1 MNIKPFKLERF
12 YTIHE
17 FTAKY
22 LLCSSD
28 CEAMT
33 IGELLQLEEDAFAH
47 FNNVWLGYTETTGS
61 SSLRQNISSI
71 YSSITADEILV
82 CSGAQE
88 PIFLFSQA
96 LLKSGDEVIIQ
107 FPCYQSIQSVPES
120 LGCKVVSWTV
130 RYDGDKPVFDMDEL
144 SKLINNK
151 TKVIYLNSPHNPTGY
166 HFTMED
172 QMAIVELA
180 RKHNCIIF
188 SDEVYRELEHSAVDK
203 IPAIADVYEYG
214 VSLGVMSKAYG
225 LPGLRIGWIATKR
238 KDILEKMAVLKE
250 YTTICNAA
258 PSEFLA
264 GVALRN
270 REKIL
275 NRNLEIV
282 RKNLS
287 LLNTFFN
294 SFSELFSWHQP
305 TAGPIGFVRMKFDYD
320 DMEFANKVVKE
331 KSVLLLPGEIYDYK
345 GYFRVGF
352 GRKNMPLALEKFE
365 EFVLENLMK

>member
-1 MNIKPFKLERF
+1 MQTTLRTKIPMNIKPFKLERF

-33 IGELLQLEEDAFAH
+33 IGELLQLEEDASAH

-172 QMAIVELA
+172 QMTIVELA

-188 SDEVYRELEHSAVDK
+188 ELMHYNLYHAYQHHLIGSVYH
-203 IPAIADVYEYG
+203 
-214 VSLGVMSKAYG
+214 
-225 LPGLRIGWIATKR
+225 
-238 KDILEKMAVLKE
+238 
-250 YTTICNAA
+250 TI
-258 PSEFLA
+258 
-264 GVALRN
+264 R
-270 REKIL
+270 
-275 NRNLEIV
+275 
-282 RKNLS
+282 
-287 LLNTFFN
+287 
-294 SFSELFSWHQP
+294 Q
-305 TAGPIGFVRMKFDYD
+305 
-320 DMEFANKVVKE
+320 
-331 KSVLLLPGEIYDYK
+331 
-345 GYFRVGF
+345 
-352 GRKNMPLALEKFE
+352 
-365 EFVLENLMK
+365 